1 MQNIVGIFE
10 VSQEVL
16 LILQQ
21 ILTIL
26 CPLAEKIK

>member
-1 MQNIVGIFE
+1 MQNIVGMFE

-21 ILTIL
+21 ILIIL
-26 CPLAEKIK
+26 CLLAEKIK